1 MKAEDQKKS
10 IGSAEFE
17 DVPTGFAS
25 KVETLCLSFTPG
37 FSPVISGE
45 AM

>member
-1 MKAEDQKKS
+1 MKAEDYKKCVGRS
-10 IGSAEFE
+10 EFE
-17 DVPTGFAS
+17 GAPTGFAS